1 MIKNRPAR
9 LREHFNNFADQL
21 CISIITLAELIYG
34 AEKSVRPHE
43 NLTVVEQ
50 LCARLEIL
58 PFAERAASH
67 HGQLWAELERAGQ
80 PIGIHDMMIGGHARG
95 EGLTVVTT
103 NIRESSACRGF
114 VLKIGSRHKAVGKP
128 GLPSTRRWGG
138 AAWGGGGVCV
148 IIVCGRDVGL
158 SDQARTKQAEVT
170 FIVAASSAESAM
182 PVSGG
187 VRRAGIRSVAR
198 TATIFHQNRVLTPSS
213 QGRAG
218 LRVVKSESKQRTSF
232 LHAGQYRA
240 ALPQQR
246 SRSVVA
252 CRRRR
257 RGRETLVEVLPR
269 RRIHVRR
276 GREIDDCFGT
286 FGRRYGKR
294 LGQPEQVRNWAAAL
308 ITKACRDETG
318 MQAIR
323 GDARAMQPAGELS
336 RK

>member
-1 MIKNRPAR
+1 MLRYMLDTNICIYVIKNRPAR

-138 AAWGGGGVCV
+138 AAWGGGGV
-148 IIVCGRDVGL
+148 
-158 SDQARTKQAEVT
+158 
-170 FIVAASSAESAM
+170 
-182 PVSGG
+182 
-187 VRRAGIRSVAR
+187 
-198 TATIFHQNRVLTPSS
+198 
-213 QGRAG
+213 
-218 LRVVKSESKQRTSF
+218 LR
-232 LHAGQYRA
+232 H
-240 ALPQQR
+240 
-246 SRSVVA
+246 
-252 CRRRR
+252 
-257 RGRETLVEVLPR
+257 
-269 RRIHVRR
+269 H
-276 GREIDDCFGT
+276 
-286 FGRRYGKR
+286 R
-294 LGQPEQVRNWAAAL
+294 LRP
-308 ITKACRDETG
+308 
-318 MQAIR
+318 
-323 GDARAMQPAGELS
+323 
-336 RK
+336 